1 MSAPATT
8 EQLLELVRKSGVVE
22 EPLLK
27 AYLDKADAEGKLPG
41 TAVPAASALVRDG
54 ILTPFQAQQLLQ
66 GKWRRFVLGNYKVL
80 GHLGSGGMGHVFL
93 CEHRFMRRRAALKIL
108 PRSKASD
115 PAALERFYREARA
128 VAALDH
134 PNIVRAYDIAQQDDL
149 NFLAMEYVEGSDLDN
164 LVKQSGPLDPA
175 SAADYISQAA
185 SGLQHAHEI
194 AGLVHRDIKPANLI
208 VDCQGTLKILDL
220 GLARFFEDK
229 ENRLTIESDQN
240 LLGTADYLA
249 PEQAL
254 DSHGA
259 DIRADIYSLGATFYF
274 CLTGRAPFGHASTVQ
289 KLIWHQTREP
299 KSIESIRNDVPP
311 AMLAVVQKMMTKEPS
326 DRYQLPLEVIQA
338 LAPWC
343 KAHQLSTQA
352 SRQPSTEPQNSPH
365 SGPEA
370 DFSFITSEFKMTGPD
385 DDLVKLEKDTAE
397 SAALDDTEPTRK
409 KSGGRS
415 GTRMG
420 SPWPSYGLDH
430 RRTWVVVGIVSGVM
444 ILILLLFSLLAF
456 LGY

>member
-1 MSAPATT
+1 MPTLTTT

-22 EPLLK
+22 EVLLN
-27 AYLDKADAEGKLPG
+27 AYLDKARAAGKLSG
-41 TAVPAASALVRDG
+41 AAVPDASVLVRDG
-54 ILTPFQAQQLLQ
+54 ILTPFQAHQLLE
-66 GKWRRFVLGNYKVL
+66 GKSRRFVLGNYKVL
-80 GHLGSGGMGHVFL
+80 DHLGSGGMGHVFL

-149 NFLAMEYVEGSDLDN
+149 YFLAMEYVEGGDLDN
-164 LVKQSGPLDPA
+164 LVKQSGPLDP
-175 SAADYISQAA
+175 SRVADYISQAA
-185 SGLQHAHEI
+185 SGLQHAHEV

-208 VDCQGTLKILDL
+208 VNCQGTLKILDL

-229 ENRLTIESDQN
+229 ESRLTIQNDQN

-274 CLTGRAPFGHASTVQ
+274 CLTGRAPFGQASTVQ
-289 KLIWHQTREP
+289 KLIWHQTRKP
-299 KSIESIRNDVPP
+299 RPIESFRNDVPR
-311 AMLAVVQKMMTKEPS
+311 AMLAVVEKMMAKEPS

-343 KAHQLSTQA
+343 KAHQLPAQD
-352 SRQPSTEPQNSPH
+352 SRKPWTEPLSSPH
-365 SGPEA
+365 SEPEA
-370 DFSFITSEFKMTGPD
+370 DFPFITRELKLSWPD

-415 GTRMG
+415 GTRLR
-420 SPWPSYGLDH
+420 SAWPSYGLDH
-430 RRTWVVVGIVSGVM
+430 RRTWVVVGIVAGVM
-444 ILILLLFSLLAF
+444 VLLLLLFSLLAF
-456 LGY
+456 LGD